1 MLRELFVRAK
11 YERCEFTDAG
21 RQTGFAALSKR
32 GPLFKRSRRENK
44 FVPRIFALS
53 LLERTISYY
62 LKDDVCSPLITH

>member
-1 MLRELFVRAK
+1 MRELFVRSK
-11 YERCEFTDAG
+11 YERHEFTDAG
-21 RQTGFAALSKR
+21 RQTGFTAVSKR
-32 GPLFKRSRRENK
+32 GPLLKRSRRENK